1 MDPASV
7 IALSSPVQR
16 LLCFASM
23 SYDEIMR
30 KIKKEIVWIM
40 KISAQACL
48 RSSHL
53 IRKWLIWGCL
63 AVKIV
68 KLFFMIVANSHVR
81 KQPCDGNARA
91 APQSSQGEWT
101 FLSSDESRKLNESAH
116 ITLASRLRETQQRKN
131 KGVKCRRRFSPF
143 LAGSFFFAHQVEQSE
158 LKIWELNYI
167 SLANAVLSSFCVCSA
182 QHTKSVLKSDS
193 YTFYLHS

>member
-1 MDPASV
+1 MDPASD
-7 IALSSPVQR
+7 IALSSPIQR

-40 KISAQACL
+40 KISAQACSC
-48 RSSHL
+48 SSHL

-68 KLFFMIVANSHVR
+68 KLFFMIVANSHVH

-91 APQSSQGEWT
+91 APQRSQGEWT

-143 LAGSFFFAHQVEQSE
+143 LASSFFSHIKLSKASLRSE
-158 LKIWELNYI
+158 
-167 SLANAVLSSFCVCSA
+167 S
-182 QHTKSVLKSDS
+182 
-193 YTFYLHS
+193 